1 MAARHSLNKLAI
13 AEGLIFFSMVF
24 LRMAESQQSVHEAF
38 GSIGLQEK
46 RCIMYGNKTKEVNMI
61 IQ

>member
-1 MAARHSLNKLAI
+1 M
-13 AEGLIFFSMVF
+13 
-24 LRMAESQQSVHEAF
+24 HEAF
-38 GSIGLQEK
+38 GSIGLQEE

>member
-1 MAARHSLNKLAI
+1 M
-13 AEGLIFFSMVF
+13 
-24 LRMAESQQSVHEAF
+24 HEAF

-46 RCIMYGNKTKEVNMI
+46 RCIAYGNKTKEVNMI